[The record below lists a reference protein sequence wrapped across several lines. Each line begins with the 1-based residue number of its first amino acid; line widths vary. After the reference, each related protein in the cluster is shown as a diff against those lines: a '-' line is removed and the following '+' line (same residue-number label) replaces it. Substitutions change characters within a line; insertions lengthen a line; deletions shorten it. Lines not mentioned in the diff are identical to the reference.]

1 MGDYN
6 IQVDGDYNL
15 GVKGKTNIR
24 SHGDMSISG
33 DDYVSLTANE
43 NFGGQLQIGAGD
55 SLYIASDL
63 VVGGSIQGDLIT
75 AKTRINAGTGV
86 YAGPLGFVSGEG
98 GLSLGIPSPVTPVA
112 VPGCIYTVG
121 TINSAVAVNAPVGNF
136 GIANC
141 GIMDAVLMTDVLNS
155 KIYDTHIHPAPRGV
169 TGPPATPFIGV

>member
-1 MGDYN
+1 MQYFSTLPKIVYFDIETAFNGSYLNSEMN
-6 IQVDGDYNL
+6 I
-15 GVKGKTNIR
+15 
-24 SHGDMSISG
+24 
-33 DDYVSLTANE
+33 
-43 NFGGQLQIGAGD
+43 
-55 SLYIASDL
+55 
-63 VVGGSIQGDLIT
+63 
-75 AKTRINAGTGV
+75 
-86 YAGPLGFVSGEG
+86 VSGEG